1 MVAMIHSRPA
11 RRHRSSIRHLA
22 RALPLTAVLFA
33 PQVAL
38 AQVPT
43 ADVRGTCSIA
53 ASAMVSLMGGTTVE
67 QGMNSCLDSE
77 NTARATIL
85 KDWNTYS
92 AADRTQCVQPGFYLP
107 SYVEWLTCLEMERDV
122 RRLRAERGEPPP
134 GPVRFITLPI
144 VRPKVLW

>member
-1 MVAMIHSRPA
+1 LAVA
-11 RRHRSSIRHLA
+11 L
-22 RALPLTAVLFA
+22 LA
-33 PQVAL
+33 PQFAL

-43 ADVRGTCSIA
+43 ADVQGTCRIA
-53 ASAMVSLMGGTTVE
+53 ASAMVALMGGTTVE

-77 NTARATIL
+77 NTARAQIV
-85 KDWNTYS
+85 KDWSTYS
-92 AADRTQCVQPGFYLP
+92 AADRVQCVQPQFYLP

-134 GPVRFITLPI
+134 GPVMVITLPI